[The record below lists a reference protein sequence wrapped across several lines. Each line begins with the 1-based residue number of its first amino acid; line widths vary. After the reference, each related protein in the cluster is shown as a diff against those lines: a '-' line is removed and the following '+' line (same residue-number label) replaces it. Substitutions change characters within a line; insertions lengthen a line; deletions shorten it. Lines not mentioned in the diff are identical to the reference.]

1 MRRRLKQAGLLIVIP
16 TIIVLTIGV
25 TYQGV
30 ATPLERRD
38 FPPPG
43 DKIDVGGHQLH
54 IYCTGEGAPTV
65 ILEAPATG
73 LSVAWGWIQPS
84 VAQQTRV
91 CSYDRAGLGWSEAG
105 DSPYNPSK
113 VPLELKRL
121 LDGAKIQG
129 PIVAVGDSLGA
140 LFVQMYAS
148 TYPKNVMALVLID
161 SDLSVLSK
169 NTKIDSFSRFLTY
182 SPWLARTGILRA
194 TRLLSDNANGLPEPA
209 SGALRAFLNRPDHLF
224 RSATEVNY
232 LYETVE
238 LAKKKQTV
246 LNLTVVEI
254 HTNRMEPGLF
264 LSEESE
270 AARVA
275 NIILDTVTTIQ
286 ESSETSSNPID
297 Y

>member
-1 MRRRLKQAGLLIVIP
+1 MRRRLKQVGLLITIP

-25 TYQGV
+25 TYQGI

-43 DKIDVGGHQLH
+43 HKIDVGGHQLH
-54 IYCTGEGAPTV
+54 IYCTGEGIPTV

-73 LSVAWGWIQPS
+73 LSAAWGWIQPS

-105 DSPYNPSK
+105 DSSYNPSK

-121 LDGAKIQG
+121 LEGAKIQG

-148 TYPKNVMALVLID
+148 TYPKNIMALVLID
-161 SDLSVLSK
+161 SDFAVFSH
-169 NTKIDSFSRFLTY
+169 NSFSRFLTY

-194 TRLLSDNANGLPEPA
+194 ARLLSENANGLPEPA
-209 SGALRAFLNRPDHLF
+209 SGALRSFLNRPDHLF

-232 LYETVE
+232 LYETIE
-238 LAKKKQTV
+238 LAKNKQGV
-246 LNLTVVEI
+246 SNSTVVEI

-270 AARVA
+270 AVRVA
-275 NIILDTVTTIQ
+275 NIILDTVATIQ
-286 ESSETSSNPID
+286 ESSENSSD
-297 Y
+297 H

>member
-1 MRRRLKQAGLLIVIP
+1 MRRRLKQVGLLIGIP
-16 TIIVLTIGV
+16 AIIVLTIGV
-25 TYQGV
+25 TYQGI

-43 DKIDVGGHQLH
+43 HKIDVGGHQLH
-54 IYCTGEGAPTV
+54 IYCTGEGVPTV

-73 LSVAWGWIQPS
+73 FSAAWGWIQPS

-105 DSPYNPSK
+105 DSPYNPSQ

-121 LDGAKIQG
+121 LEGAKIQG

-148 TYPKNVMALVLID
+148 TYPKNVIALVLID
-161 SDLSVLSK
+161 SNFGVLSK
-169 NTKIDSFSRFLTY
+169 TKIDSFSRFLTY

-194 TRLLSDNANGLPEPA
+194 TRLLSENANGLPEPA
-209 SGALRAFLNRPDHLF
+209 SGALSSFLNRPDHLF
-224 RSATEVNY
+224 RSATEVNNI
-232 LYETVE
+232 YEIIK
-238 LAKKKQTV
+238 LAKDQQTFS
-246 LNLTVVEI
+246 NSTVVEI
-254 HTNRMEPGLF
+254 HTNRIEPGLF

-270 AARVA
+270 ATRVA
-275 NIILDTVTTIQ
+275 NIILDTVATIQ
-286 ESSETSSNPID
+286 ENSKNASNLLD
-297 Y
+297 H

>member
-1 MRRRLKQAGLLIVIP
+1 MRRRLKQAGLLIGIP

-25 TYQGV
+25 TYQGI

-38 FPPPG
+38 FPSPG
-43 DKIDVGGHQLH
+43 HKIDVGGHQLH
-54 IYCTGEGAPTV
+54 IYCTGEGIPTV

-73 LSVAWGWIQPS
+73 LSAAWGWIQPS

-105 DSPYNPSK
+105 DSPYNPSQ

-121 LDGAKIQG
+121 LEGEKIQG

-148 TYPKNVMALVLID
+148 TYPKNIMALVLID
-161 SDLSVLSK
+161 SDFAVFSH
-169 NTKIDSFSRFLTY
+169 NSFSRFLTY

-194 TRLLSDNANGLPEPA
+194 TRLLSENANGLPEPA
-209 SGALRAFLNRPDHLF
+209 SGALRSFLNRPDHLF

-232 LYETVE
+232 LYETIE
-238 LAKKKQTV
+238 LAKNKQEV
-246 LNLTVVEI
+246 SNLTVVEI

-275 NIILDTVTTIQ
+275 NIILDTVATIQ
-286 ESSETSSNPID
+286 ESSENSSNPID
-297 Y
+297 H